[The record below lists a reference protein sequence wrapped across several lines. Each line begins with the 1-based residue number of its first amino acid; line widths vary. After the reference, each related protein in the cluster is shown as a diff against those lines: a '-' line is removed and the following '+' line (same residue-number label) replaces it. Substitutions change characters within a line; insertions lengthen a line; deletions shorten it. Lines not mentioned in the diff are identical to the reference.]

1 MIVKLVSFITA
12 VVLGVPISGVYASA
26 DSPSKYLDRLTTSNS
41 SSEAMGGEAPRT
53 TAKAVNVGHG
63 IVLNTVDKNAD
74 RLEYVNLGA
83 ADGGNDSDAESSPYS
98 IKVSSEDNPSRNT
111 PPNDASTQSIEW
123 PGDGFTGET
132 TITYDANGKG
142 SFADGAT
149 TNAVT
154 TKYDGFKDVT
164 KYAHTDNVDDAGVQH
179 GGYGDNKS
187 YSRVVTIPGASR
199 LTVDI
204 TYQTEST
211 SYDWVCAYTG
221 GTESSPAGDAQCSTA
236 GSLTGKL
243 GGKTNTTRS
252 FTVDGDSVT
261 FWFRSD
267 SSGSNYYGYY
277 AVVKGFV
284 GSKQN
289 VSGEYTVPV
298 DPSGEYKFASWNTK
312 ADGTGENLGA
322 GEVYSPS
329 NQTVYA
335 QWKLNYT
342 KWNTVGWRITDDGT
356 LKLRPW
362 EGDTGTTGSL
372 INYNDAPWYNQA
384 SKIKKVEST
393 GNIVLNANSVVLFYN
408 CSNLTDITALASWD
422 VSNVMYISWM
432 FKYCSK
438 LTDISALASWNVFN
452 VTDMNSI
459 FDGCSSLTDLSP
471 LASWNVSK
479 VSKMYSMFRGC
490 SSLTDITAL
499 ESWDVSKVTDMNNMF
514 SSCSSLTDLTGLARW
529 NVFNVTSMYSMFDG
543 CSSLTDLTPIT
554 DWNVSNVTNM
564 SFMFRGCSSLIDI
577 SHLASWNISNVRA
590 MGSMFSNCRKLTD
603 LTALTSWNVSN
614 VTNMIEIFSGCSNLT
629 DLTPLASW
637 DVSNVTS
644 MYSMFSNCS
653 SLTDLTALASW
664 DVSKVTSMKQMFSG
678 CSNLNDL
685 SALVHWDTSN
695 VTDMTLMF
703 PNCSSLTDLTGL
715 ENWNVSKVTS
725 MSSMFTSCSN
735 LSNLSSLEDWNV
747 SKVTNMNSM
756 FSNCPNLTGL
766 TPLASWDVS
775 NVTNMAWMFS
785 GCSNLTN
792 LTSLVDWNV
801 SKVTDMSYIF
811 RSCTKLTDL
820 SALASWNISNV
831 TNIGMIAMFQSCSN
845 LQEVGIPSLA
855 NGGQNLV
862 SRASQSYLG
871 TYLTTIITDDFTMG
885 PYSWNQLKSEMQTNP
900 DAFQDGTIW
909 IKYTP
914 SWMVTYNAN
923 GGVSSMPGSMTPVNQ
938 LLTLPESSFLRFGY
952 KFTGWTTQPDPVS
965 DTNTLMKPGQIFNPS
980 DKTDGKKY
988 TLYAQW
994 EKIGD
999 TGDLPS
1005 SSQSG
1010 MIPGW
1015 IQVDSNNT
1023 KADITPNQSQSVIFT
1038 NKYDPGSTSI
1048 QFKFTKLMDGN
1059 VPDSGESFQFELFSV
1074 SENKVIQTTTNT
1086 GASVQFQ
1093 PITYNK
1099 AGVYTYYVRE
1109 SASNSS
1115 NNVNDDPNLDYDNHL
1130 VEAVVTVT
1138 EEADPTS
1145 PSSKKLKATAQV
1157 TGDTTFRNDSK
1168 PASIDISKTVTGVT
1182 EGMSETH
1189 KDREF
1194 TFNVNLLD
1202 RDNQP
1207 VTGKT
1212 YPTTITNNSESGG
1225 NTSPSTNSITFDNS
1239 GNATVK
1245 LKAGGELTINGIP
1258 AYYKYTITETNI
1270 PVGYENISLTNPSG
1284 ILGANSHVTVD
1295 AVNHYTVTP
1304 ASASLQVGK
1313 ILLAPGG
1320 LNQSVNNG
1328 EFRFTLCQVT
1338 PLTIRPESGPN
1349 AESCTGVSEASNDGN
1364 GLVTFPQL
1372 MYDAPGTYQYQIRE
1386 VRGDALDMTY
1396 DSTVYTVTV
1405 KVTDDGE
1412 GRLVATITYRN
1423 NTTGVESS
1431 PVSSPVWDPSDPG
1444 SMGVPV
1450 FVNRTTVANR
1460 LPVTGGRGIIIAG
1473 VVLAMILAG
1482 GLFVF
1487 LRRNHEE

>member
-1 MIVKLVSFITA
+1 MMIVKLVSFITA
-12 VVLGVPISGVYASA
+12 VVLGVPIGGVYASA
-26 DSPSKYLDRLTTSNS
+26 DSPSKYLDRLTTANS
-41 SSEAMGGEAPRT
+41 SSETMGGEAPRT

-63 IVLNTVDKNAD
+63 IVLNTVDRNAD
-74 RLEYVNLGA
+74 RLEYVNPEPV
-83 ADGGNDSDAESSPYS
+83 DGGNDSGSESPPYS

-142 SFADGAT
+142 SFEGGAT
-149 TNAVT
+149 TNVVT
-154 TKYDGFKDVT
+154 TKYEHKETT
-164 KYAHTDNVDDAGVQH
+164 KYSHTDNVDDAGVQN
-179 GGYGDNKS
+179 GGYGNGKS
-187 YSRVVTIPGASR
+187 YSRVVTIPGATS
-199 LTVDI
+199 LTVDL
-204 TYQTEST
+204 TYETEST
-211 SYDWVCAYTG
+211 RYDWVCAY
-221 GTESSPAGDAQCSTA
+221 AGANVGNAQCST
-236 GSLTGKL
+236 SLTGKL
-243 GGKTNTTRS
+243 GGTTKTTQS
-252 FTVDGDSVT
+252 FTVNGDSVT

-267 SSGSNYYGYY
+267 SSVDHYYGYY
-277 AVVKGFV
+277 AVVSGITDSKDTV
-284 GSKQN
+284 TGSYQ
-289 VSGEYTVPV
+289 EPV
-298 DPSGEYKFASWNTK
+298 DPTDDYDFNGWNTRADGSGE
-312 ADGTGENLGA
+312 DLGD

-335 QWKLNYT
+335 QWKSLDW
-342 KWNTVGWRITDDGT
+342 KQWNTVGWRITDDGV
-356 LKLRPW
+356 LKIRPW
-362 EGDTGTTGSL
+362 EGDTGTTGESTSYYG
-372 INYNDAPWYNQA
+372 NYGVVYYTVPWYDQRSN
-384 SKIKKVEST
+384 IKKVEST
-393 GNIVLNANSVVLFYN
+393 GTIVLNAKSTGLFAN
-408 CSNLTDITALASWD
+408 CYKLTNLTGLAGWNVSNVTRMGSMFHGCQNLTNLTAISGWD
-422 VSNVMYISWM
+422 VSN
-432 FKYCSK
+432 
-438 LTDISALASWNVFN
+438 
-452 VTDMNSI
+452 
-459 FDGCSSLTDLSP
+459 
-471 LASWNVSK
+471 
-479 VSKMYSMFRGC
+479 
-490 SSLTDITAL
+490 
-499 ESWDVSKVTDMNNMF
+499 VTDMNNMF
-514 SSCSSLTDLTGLARW
+514 HDCYKLTNLTPIAGWDVSKVTNMNNMFDYCQNLTNLTGLARW
-529 NVFNVTSMYSMFDG
+529 NVSNVKSMNNMFDC
-543 CSSLTDLTPIT
+543 CSKLTDLT
-554 DWNVSNVTNM
+554 DLAGWNVSNVTSMNNM
-564 SFMFRGCSSLIDI
+564 FDCCS
-577 SHLASWNISNVRA
+577 
-590 MGSMFSNCRKLTD
+590 KLTD
-603 LTALTSWNVSN
+603 LT
-614 VTNMIEIFSGCSNLT
+614 G
-629 DLTPLASW
+629 LAGW

-644 MYSMFSNCS
+644 MSYMFESCSNLTALTGLARWNVSNVKSMNSMFYSCF

-664 DVSKVTSMKQMFSG
+664 DVSKVTSMNTMFYQ
-678 CSNLNDL
+678 CIKLTDL
-685 SALVHWDTSN
+685 TALASWDVSK
-695 VTDMTLMF
+695 VTNMNTMF
-703 PNCSSLTDLTGL
+703 FACYKLTDLTGL
-715 ENWNVSKVTS
+715 AGWDVSNVTNMGSMFGSSDFTDLTPIAGWNVSNVKSMGNMFSQCDKLTNLTALAGWDVSNVTD
-725 MSSMFTSCSN
+725 MNNMFYGCSK
-735 LSNLSSLEDWNV
+735 LTDLTALKDWNV
-747 SKVTNMNSM
+747 SKVTNMSYM
-756 FSNCPNLTGL
+756 F
-766 TPLASWDVS
+766 
-775 NVTNMAWMFS
+775 
-785 GCSNLTN
+785 
-792 LTSLVDWNV
+792 
-801 SKVTDMSYIF
+801 Y
-811 RSCTKLTDL
+811 R
-820 SALASWNISNV
+820 
-831 TNIGMIAMFQSCSN
+831 CSN
-845 LQEVGIPSLA
+845 LQKVGIPSIA

-862 SRASQSYLG
+862 NRASSSGLV
-871 TYLTTIITDDFTMG
+871 TYMPTIISDDFTMG
-885 PYSWNQLKSEMQTNP
+885 PYSWSQLNSEMQTNP
-900 DAFQDGTIW
+900 DAFQEGTIW
-909 IKYTP
+909 VKYTP

-923 GGVSSMPGSMTPVNQ
+923 GGVNSMPGSMTPVNQ

-952 KFTGWTTQPDPVS
+952 KFTGWTTQPNPVS
-965 DTNTLMKPGQIFNPS
+965 NTNTLMKPGQIFNPS

-1010 MIPGW
+1010 TIPGW

-1023 KADITPNQSQSVIFT
+1023 KADITPNQSQNVTFT

-1109 SASNSS
+1109 SESNSS

-1145 PSSKKLKATAQV
+1145 PSGRKLKATAQV

-1168 PASIDISKTVTGVT
+1168 PASINISKTVTGVI
-1182 EGMSETH
+1182 EGMNDNH

-1207 VTGKT
+1207 VSGKT
-1212 YPTTITNNSESGG
+1212 YPTTITNNGESGG
-1225 NTSPSTNSITFDNS
+1225 NTSPSTSSITFDNS

-1245 LKAGGELTINGIP
+1245 LKDGSKLTINGIP
-1258 AYYKYTITETNI
+1258 AYYKYVITETNI
-1270 PVGYENISLTNPSG
+1270 PAGYDNTSLTNPSG

-1328 EFRFTLCQVT
+1328 EFQFALCQVV
-1338 PLTIRPESGPN
+1338 PLTIRLETEPN

-1372 MYDAPGTYQYQIRE
+1372 TYDAPGTYQYQIRE
-1386 VRGDALDMTY
+1386 VKGDTLDMTY
-1396 DSTVYTVTV
+1396 DSTVYTATV
-1405 KVTDDGE
+1405 KVMDDDE
-1412 GRLVATITYRN
+1412 GRLVAKVTYRN

-1431 PVSSPVWDPSDPG
+1431 PGSSSVWDPSDPG

-1460 LPVTGGRGIIIAG
+1460 LPVTGGRDIIIAS
-1473 VVLAMILAG
+1473 VILALVLAG